1 MENELAESKKF
12 KRQIKW
18 VLIGLSVVEFIALAF
33 AVFRYMQK

>member
-1 MENELAESKKF
+1 MQDSVDESKKF

-33 AVFRYMQK
+33 AVLRYTQK

>member
-1 MENELAESKKF
+1 MQESLGESRNL

-33 AVFRYMQK
+33 AVFRYMKK

>member
-1 MENELAESKKF
+1 MQSELTDSKKF

-18 VLIGLSVVEFIALAF
+18 VLIGLSVVEFIAIAF